1 MSTTCPLHYCTPPAH
16 ASPAVAAVA
25 AEHESVQ
32 PECARIA
39 GTVAVVGVAAVQ
51 HIAGDKLQ
59 PTVVPEHVPEVATP
73 VAERWPGVE

>member
-16 ASPAVAAVA
+16 VSPAAAAVA
-25 AEHESVQ
+25 AEHEAVR

-59 PTVVPEHVPEVATP
+59 RPTVVPERVPEVATTA
-73 VAERWPGVE
+73 AEH